1 MALGNYCVHL
11 VDNPEDAWDMKNN
24 TNKQHPLFKKCLAV
38 HIQSNINAEG
48 HRDISFIS
56 TLKSNYGNVVRSLK
70 QIYTNF
76 MDSLGKLKYN
86 NVKYTLNQHGTLCIN
101 KM

>member
-1 MALGNYCVHL
+1 
-11 VDNPEDAWDMKNN
+11 MKNN
-24 TNKQHPLFKKCLAV
+24 TNKQHPLFKKCLPV

-48 HRDISFIS
+48 HRDISFI
-56 TLKSNYGNVVRSLK
+56 TNFKVQLVRSLK

-76 MDSLGKLKYN
+76 MCSLGKLKYN
-86 NVKYTLNQHGTLCIN
+86 KVKYTLNQHGTLCIN